1 MVGTDEE
8 VGRMRRWRERD
19 NVLVQMRSQRV
30 MERAAAEMTMERA
43 RKGVDAAQAVA
54 AVFELKAVVHQ
65 GGGAGKEERSQGEGQ
80 IEGCCC

>member
-1 MVGTDEE
+1 MGTDEE

-19 NVLVQMRSQRV
+19 NELVQMRCQRV

-65 GGGAGKEERSQGEGQ
+65 GDGAEKEEGSQGEGQ
-80 IEGCCC
+80 VEGCCC